1 MCTCMKKDDRVLRS
15 ILKSIKIKPKMFIS
29 VVHVHTFTDWKSAE
43 VHHYTIERHSIHL
56 SVITVG
62 YF

>member
-1 MCTCMKKDDRVLRS
+1 
-15 ILKSIKIKPKMFIS
+15 MFIS